1 MPKAQ
6 VLVTITAEALVDVPA
21 DVQDVEGFIRQNV
34 GLAWGGLELA
44 SVVQT
49 PGITLDYFVVPEP
62 EPVQEAIVEPEP
74 VAFDAESTIESATE
88 ESVVD
93 VAETVASSDT
103 AHVEDAQVD
112 ESTVAEILAR
122 FDDPVFAGLVK
133 SAIRARA
140 AQLLDEVVQQV
151 VSELEPL
158 LQRHLARNP
167 DGNK

>member
-103 AHVEDAQVD
+103 AHVEAAR
-112 ESTVAEILAR
+112 VAALCRKGYPVPSGQRGRNSFNRNGRRRRRVGILHER
-122 FDDPVFAGLVK
+122 
-133 SAIRARA
+133 R
-140 AQLLDEVVQQV
+140 
-151 VSELEPL
+151 
-158 LQRHLARNP
+158 
-167 DGNK
+167 